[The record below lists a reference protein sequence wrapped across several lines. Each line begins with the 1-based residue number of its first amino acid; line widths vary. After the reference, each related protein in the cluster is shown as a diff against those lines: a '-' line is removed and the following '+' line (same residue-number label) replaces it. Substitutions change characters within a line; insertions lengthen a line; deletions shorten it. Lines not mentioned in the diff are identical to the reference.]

1 MSEEEKKAKI
11 ELLNI
16 PRLSVKRQNA
26 RDIILK
32 AIDKKDK
39 EIEKLQKENTELK
52 YKLEGKDCWIDTLE
66 HNEDVIEEALKKQ
79 DKVIYLM
86 ATELSRRPLVIY
98 LDNERD
104 DRLVILDN
112 PKEIIKYYTKK
123 AEEEK

>member
-39 EIEKLQKENTELK
+39 EIEL
-52 YKLEGKDCWIDTLE
+52 LE
-66 HNEDVIEEALKKQ
+66 
-79 DKVIYLM
+79 KVISLM
-86 ATELSRRPLVIY
+86 EQETSNTLDYFYRR
-98 LDNERD
+98 
-104 DRLVILDN
+104 
-112 PKEIIKYYTKK
+112 